1 MSRFRKY
8 HGYVHYQSN
17 ADYSTHETVMQ
28 INTNLAYNDVHKNNF
43 VVYISNKLFE
53 DLNINLHENNLK

>member
-17 ADYSTHETVMQ
+17 VDYSTHETAMQ
-28 INTNLAYNDVHKNNF
+28 INANLAYNDVHKNNF

-53 DLNINLHENNLK
+53 DVNINLDENNLK